1 MERVLS
7 GETNAF
13 GIIIRNTENLV
24 AKIMFELINNDSDRK
39 DLAQDVYIKAYQKLP
54 GFKFQSKL
62 STWIGQ
68 ICYNTCI
75 DHLRKRKLV
84 FAENVFKTETESAQD
99 ILDMM
104 NNAQGNFDEPVDT
117 LVIGKNISAIVKEKI
132 GELPPI
138 YKTLISLYHHEELSY
153 DEIGTITGLP
163 AGTVKSYLFRA
174 RRELKNELLRHYKK
188 EDLW

>member
-138 YKTLISLYHHEELSY
+138 YKTLISLYHHDELSY

>member
-1 MERVLS
+1 VLS

-84 FAENVFKTETESAQD
+84 FAENVLKTETESAQD